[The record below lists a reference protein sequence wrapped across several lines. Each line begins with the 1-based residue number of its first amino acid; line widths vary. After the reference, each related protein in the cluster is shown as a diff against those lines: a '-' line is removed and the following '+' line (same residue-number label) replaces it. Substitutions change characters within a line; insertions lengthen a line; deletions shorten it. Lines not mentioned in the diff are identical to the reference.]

1 MSDRAGRRAET
12 AHPPTC
18 PIPLTQH
25 PLAQHPLTH
34 PPLVQATPGEDPGL
48 EAVLR
53 DLGARD
59 LEHAKSSE
67 VLKAFETLATHPDH
81 PCGGAAAVFRH
92 GCVAHI
98 VLDDLEA
105 PGTPA
110 TLLDYL
116 RCFAAGVAQTE
127 GLHSFI
133 VSFRGP
139 RLDASG
145 FDAALTDLL
154 AAIRSE
160 EATPGGTGRRPTGGT
175 LRRIDVPGPPAAP
188 IPPQRPAHVPF
199 SAGGA
204 DYVVIG
210 LHPEADATAMR
221 APLPTIVFNPRD
233 QVEQFELLRR
243 SGHPAIVA
251 SRRRL

>member
-1 MSDRAGRRAET
+1 MTEGAGAVT
-12 AHPPTC
+12 QTIHPSTPPT
-18 PIPLTQH
+18 
-25 PLAQHPLTH
+25 
-34 PPLVQATPGEDPGL
+34 PPAEGPGL

-53 DLGARD
+53 ELAARD

-98 VLDDLEA
+98 VLDDLAA
-105 PGTPA
+105 PATPA

-139 RLDASG
+139 RLDASS
-145 FDAALTDLL
+145 FEAALMELL
-154 AAIRSE
+154 SAIRSE
-160 EATPGGTGRRPTGGT
+160 EATPGGAARRPTRAT
-175 LRRIDVPGPPAAP
+175 THRIDVPARPARPAP
-188 IPPQRPAHVPF
+188 AQRQAHVPF

-204 DYVVIG
+204 DYVVVG
-210 LHPEADATAMR
+210 LHPEAAEPAMR
-221 APLPTIVFNPRD
+221 APLPTVVFNPRD
-233 QVEQFELLRR
+233 QVEQFELLRQ
-243 SGHPAIVA
+243 SGHPAIVS
-251 SRRRL
+251 SRRRP